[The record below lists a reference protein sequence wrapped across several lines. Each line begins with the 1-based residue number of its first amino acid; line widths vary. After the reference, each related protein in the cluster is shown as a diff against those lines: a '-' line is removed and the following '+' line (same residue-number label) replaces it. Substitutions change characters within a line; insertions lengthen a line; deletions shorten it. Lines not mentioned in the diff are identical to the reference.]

1 MIPCEVTI
9 YTGDVEQAGTD
20 CQVVLQAFG
29 ATGTTQEF
37 LLEKCGE
44 RFERGRRDYMR
55 LDMDDVGPLKKIRIG
70 HQGKG
75 DRKDWFLEKVEIRNM
90 DTVETYIF
98 KFNDYISKHKGNTKK
113 LMVDLPAIVD
123 GEVQLARECVTD
135 DFRFI
140 VLILI
145 EIVFFLL
152 QELTTKLW

>member
-1 MIPCEVTI
+1 
-9 YTGDVEQAGTD
+9 
-20 CQVVLQAFG
+20 
-29 ATGTTQEF
+29 
-37 LLEKCGE
+37 
-44 RFERGRRDYMR
+44 MR

-123 GEVQLARECVTD
+123 GEVQLSRECVTD
-135 DFRFI
+135 SFRFI

-145 EIVFFLL
+145 KMAFFLI
-152 QELTTKLW
+152 